1 MATSEAQLRNI
12 GIVAHINAGKTTLTE
27 RILFDT
33 GKQRFLGEVDMGT
46 ATMDFME
53 EEQRRGISISAA
65 VTRVVWRDC
74 HFNLIDTPGHVD
86 FTAEVER
93 SLRVIDGAVV
103 VLDGVRAV
111 ETQTE
116 MVWRQADRR
125 SIPRIVFVNKMDRPA
140 SDFDACIKSL
150 RERLGCEPVPVVIPL
165 KDGDE
170 LVGLVDL
177 PSSTVHALKEG
188 VELDFPQQARQELVE
203 ICADFDEGILRDFLN
218 DSDVDSDRIH
228 AALRRGTLSNKIV
241 PVVAGSALGN
251 QGVDLLLEA
260 ARQCLPSPLDLPPV
274 QDIED
279 GDSSRHP
286 SRDDSFCGLVFKTQ
300 QDGDDRLSFV
310 RVYSGT
316 LVPGQLVECTGREEA
331 FTPARIWLMHALHR
345 EAVDLAQPGD
355 VVAIPKVSGV
365 HTGDTLH
372 ASGRPIH
379 LEPVRFP
386 LPVLTMALEPLTDAD
401 AASIYQ
407 AACGLVVGDPTL
419 RLDKDDDT
427 EDLLVSG
434 MGELHLEVFGSRLI
448 RRVGER
454 VRLTRPRVAMLE
466 TILRP
471 GSAMAECR
479 QQVPQASWCS
489 AKVGLALEPAP
500 GLGKAWFIDD
510 TGGGPDDVRQALLEA
525 FRDRARTGL
534 SNSCPATDMKMRL
547 RGVEVEGTGS
557 SVILLALEALD
568 VACRKALDQA
578 DPILLEPRMVGSI
591 ECPPEY
597 LSGVLAD
604 LRARGM
610 QINSVIAG
618 EGIVTVSG
626 KVPLSAVLGWTTKLR
641 SLTRG
646 LGSMELSPDGFQPVS
661 GQP

>member
-1 MATSEAQLRNI
+1 
-12 GIVAHINAGKTTLTE
+12 
-27 RILFDT
+27 
-33 GKQRFLGEVDMGT
+33 
-46 ATMDFME
+46 
-53 EEQRRGISISAA
+53 
-65 VTRVVWRDC
+65 
-74 HFNLIDTPGHVD
+74 
-86 FTAEVER
+86 
-93 SLRVIDGAVV
+93 
-103 VLDGVRAV
+103 
-111 ETQTE
+111 
-116 MVWRQADRR
+116 
-125 SIPRIVFVNKMDRPA
+125 
-140 SDFDACIKSL
+140 
-150 RERLGCEPVPVVIPL
+150 
-165 KDGDE
+165 
-170 LVGLVDL
+170 
-177 PSSTVHALKEG
+177 
-188 VELDFPQQARQELVE
+188 
-203 ICADFDEGILRDFLN
+203 
-218 DSDVDSDRIH
+218 
-228 AALRRGTLSNKIV
+228 
-241 PVVAGSALGN
+241 
-251 QGVDLLLEA
+251 
-260 ARQCLPSPLDLPPV
+260 
-274 QDIED
+274 
-279 GDSSRHP
+279 
-286 SRDDSFCGLVFKTQ
+286 
-300 QDGDDRLSFV
+300 
-310 RVYSGT
+310 
-316 LVPGQLVECTGREEA
+316 
-331 FTPARIWLMHALHR
+331 
-345 EAVDLAQPGD
+345 
-355 VVAIPKVSGV
+355 
-365 HTGDTLH
+365 
-372 ASGRPIH
+372 
-379 LEPVRFP
+379 
-386 LPVLTMALEPLTDAD
+386 MALEPLTDAD

-407 AACGLVVGDPTL
+407 AARGLVMGDPTL

-466 TILRP
+466 TIQRP

-500 GLGKAWFIDD
+500 GLGKVWFIDD

-534 SNSCPATDMKMRL
+534 SNSCPVTDMKMRL
-547 RGVEVEGTGS
+547 RGVEVEGAGS
-557 SVILLALEALD
+557 SVVLLALEALD